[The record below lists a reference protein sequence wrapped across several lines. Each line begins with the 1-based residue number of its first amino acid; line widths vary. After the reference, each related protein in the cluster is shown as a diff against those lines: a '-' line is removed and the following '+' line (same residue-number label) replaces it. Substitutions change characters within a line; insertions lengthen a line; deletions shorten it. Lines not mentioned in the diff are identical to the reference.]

1 MIDDDEVTDLI
12 LATQIL
18 QEMHVTPYVSMS
30 KAQYFSHPLY
40 ANQHWMLINEYKK
53 SHTKEPI

>member
-1 MIDDDEVTDLI
+1 MIVDDEVTDLI

-30 KAQYFSHPLY
+30 KA
-40 ANQHWMLINEYKK
+40 
-53 SHTKEPI
+53 

>member
-1 MIDDDEVTDLI
+1 MIDDAEVTHSL

-30 KAQYFSHPLY
+30 KA
-40 ANQHWMLINEYKK
+40 
-53 SHTKEPI
+53 